1 MLIDFFKNRVSKNF
15 FLNGFDIKFKKTELS
30 KTKVLIILIMTTQR
44 VLQTFILNDRR
55 LQMIG

>member
-30 KTKVLIILIMTTQR
+30 KTKLLIILIMTY
-44 VLQTFILNDRR
+44 NDLCR
-55 LQMIG
+55 LLFCTIEGFR